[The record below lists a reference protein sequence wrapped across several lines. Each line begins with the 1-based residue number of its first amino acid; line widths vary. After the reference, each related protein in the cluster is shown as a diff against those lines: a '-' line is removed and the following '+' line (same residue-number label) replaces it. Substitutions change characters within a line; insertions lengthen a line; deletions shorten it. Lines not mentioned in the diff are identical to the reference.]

1 MTRNLMDDHAK
12 GAMHTNIGIHMRG
25 MPLASLLFGLVVGL
39 FVGLLGWSLTATASE
54 AASLNDGDLV
64 QSINTK
70 HTVVPGGIYR
80 WTPPAGATDIRF
92 NDRPVMRLQDRILVG
107 IPLNQP
113 LGSAKLT
120 YLLSGQAS
128 SHSFSVVNK
137 AYTEQHITLQNREM
151 VNPNPEQLDRIRE
164 ESRRQRALYLQHSD
178 VPPPTTGF
186 FQPLQGRISS
196 LFGHR
201 RFFNGQARNPHSGL
215 DIAAPTGSEISA
227 PAAGEVTLVDDLYYN
242 GKTIFLD
249 HGQGLITMYCHLSES
264 LVTQGER
271 VTQGEVIG
279 LVGATGRA
287 TGPHLHWSV
296 SLNGYRVDPQS
307 MMAELTP
314 D

>member
-1 MTRNLMDDHAK
+1 MYDHAVVTIHRNTGIRLQ
-12 GAMHTNIGIHMRG
+12 GAL
-25 MPLASLLFGLVVGL
+25 LACLAAWGLTV
-39 FVGLLGWSLTATASE
+39 AA
-54 AASLNDGDLV
+54 AASTTDSSLAPRIDAKN
-64 QSINTK
+64 
-70 HTVVPGGIYR
+70 TVVPGGIYR

-92 NDRPVMRLQDRILVG
+92 NNRPVMRLRDQILVG
-107 IPLNQP
+107 IPLNHP
-113 LGSAKLT
+113 LGAANLA
-120 YLLSGQAS
+120 YVLNGQDA
-128 SHSFSVVNK
+128 SHSFSVVDK

-151 VNPNPEQLDRIRE
+151 VNPNPEQLVRIRW
-164 ESRRQRALYLQHSD
+164 ESQRQRALYLQYSD
-178 VPPPTTGF
+178 APPPSAGF
-186 FQPLQGRISS
+186 IQPLQGRISS

-227 PAAGEVTLVDDLYYN
+227 PAAAEVTLVDDLYYN

-264 LVTQGER
+264 LVTEGER
-271 VTQGEVIG
+271 VEQGEVIG
-279 LVGATGRA
+279 LVGATGRV

-314 D
+314 E

>member
-1 MTRNLMDDHAK
+1 MHDHAVGTTHRK
-12 GAMHTNIGIHMRG
+12 IGIRLQG
-25 MPLASLLFGLVVGL
+25 AVLACLLAWGL
-39 FVGLLGWSLTATASE
+39 TIAAAA
-54 AASLNDGDLV
+54 AASTTDSSLA
-64 QSINTK
+64 QSVDPKN
-70 HTVVPGGIYR
+70 TVVPGGIYR

-92 NDRPVMRLQDRILVG
+92 NNRPVMRLRDQILVG
-107 IPLNQP
+107 IPLNHP
-113 LGSAKLT
+113 LGAANLA
-120 YLLSGQAS
+120 YVLSGEDA
-128 SHSFSVVNK
+128 SHSFSVVDK

-151 VNPNPEQLDRIRE
+151 VNPNPEQLARIRG

-178 VPPPTTGF
+178 APPPTAGF
-186 FQPLQGRISS
+186 IQPLQGRISS

-215 DIAAPTGSEISA
+215 DIAAPTGSEIGA
-227 PAAGEVTLVDDLYYN
+227 PAAAEVTLVDDLYYN

-264 LVTQGER
+264 LVTEGER
-271 VTQGEVIG
+271 VEQGEVIG
-279 LVGATGRA
+279 LVGATGRV

-314 D
+314 E

>member
-1 MTRNLMDDHAK
+1 MQ
-12 GAMHTNIGIHMRG
+12 GAV
-25 MPLASLLFGLVVGL
+25 LACFLAWGLTV
-39 FVGLLGWSLTATASE
+39 AA
-54 AASLNDGDLV
+54 AASTTDSSLA
-64 QSINTK
+64 QSVDPKN
-70 HTVVPGGIYR
+70 TVVPGGIYR

-92 NDRPVMRLQDRILVG
+92 NNRPVMRLRDQILVG
-107 IPLNQP
+107 IPLNHP
-113 LGSAKLT
+113 LGAANLA
-120 YLLSGQAS
+120 YVLSGQDAN
-128 SHSFSVVNK
+128 HSFSVVDK

-151 VNPNPEQLDRIRE
+151 VNPNPEQLARIRE

-178 VPPPTTGF
+178 APSPTAGF
-186 FQPLQGRISS
+186 IQPLQGRISS

-215 DIAAPTGSEISA
+215 DIAAPTGSEIRA
-227 PAAGEVTLVDDLYYN
+227 PAAAEVTLVDDLYYN

-264 LVTQGER
+264 LVTEGER
-271 VTQGEVIG
+271 VEQGEVIG
-279 LVGATGRA
+279 LVGATGRV

-314 D
+314 E

>member
-1 MTRNLMDDHAK
+1 MHDHAVVTIHRNTGIRLQ
-12 GAMHTNIGIHMRG
+12 GAL
-25 MPLASLLFGLVVGL
+25 LACLAAWGLTV
-39 FVGLLGWSLTATASE
+39 AA
-54 AASLNDGDLV
+54 AASTIDSSLAPRIDAKN
-64 QSINTK
+64 
-70 HTVVPGGIYR
+70 TVVPGGIYR

-92 NDRPVMRLQDRILVG
+92 NNRPVMRLRDQILVG
-107 IPLNQP
+107 IPLNHP
-113 LGSAKLT
+113 LGAANLA
-120 YLLSGQAS
+120 YVLNGQDA
-128 SHSFSVVNK
+128 SHSFSVVDK

-151 VNPNPEQLDRIRE
+151 VNPNPEQLVRIRW
-164 ESRRQRALYLQHSD
+164 ESQRQRALYLQYSD
-178 VPPPTTGF
+178 APPPSAGF
-186 FQPLQGRISS
+186 IQPLQGRISS

-227 PAAGEVTLVDDLYYN
+227 PAAAEVTLVDDLYYN

-264 LVTQGER
+264 LVTEGER
-271 VTQGEVIG
+271 VEQGEVIG
-279 LVGATGRA
+279 LVGATGRV

-314 D
+314 E

>member
-1 MTRNLMDDHAK
+1 MQDAV
-12 GAMHTNIGIHMRG
+12 
-25 MPLASLLFGLVVGL
+25 LACLLAWGLTV
-39 FVGLLGWSLTATASE
+39 AA
-54 AASLNDGDLV
+54 AASTTDSSLA
-64 QSINTK
+64 QSVDPKN
-70 HTVVPGGIYR
+70 TVVPGGIYR

-92 NDRPVMRLQDRILVG
+92 NNRPVMRLRDQILVG
-107 IPLNQP
+107 IPLNHP
-113 LGSAKLT
+113 LGAANLA
-120 YLLSGQAS
+120 YVLSGEDA
-128 SHSFSVVNK
+128 SHSFSVVDK

-151 VNPNPEQLDRIRE
+151 VNPNPEQLARIRG

-178 VPPPTTGF
+178 APPPTAGF
-186 FQPLQGRISS
+186 IQPLQGRISS

-215 DIAAPTGSEISA
+215 DIAAPTGSEIRA
-227 PAAGEVTLVDDLYYN
+227 PAAAEVTLVDDLYYN

-264 LVTQGER
+264 LVTEGER
-271 VTQGEVIG
+271 VEQGEVIG
-279 LVGATGRA
+279 LVGATGRV

-314 D
+314 E

>member
-1 MTRNLMDDHAK
+1 MLDHAL
-12 GAMHTNIGIHMRG
+12 GTMHRNIGIRLQG
-25 MPLASLLFGLVVGL
+25 AVLACLLAWGL
-39 FVGLLGWSLTATASE
+39 TIAA
-54 AASLNDGDLV
+54 AASTTDSSLA
-64 QSINTK
+64 QSVDPKN
-70 HTVVPGGIYR
+70 TVVPGGIYR

-92 NDRPVMRLQDRILVG
+92 NNRPVMRLRDQILVG
-107 IPLNQP
+107 IPLNHP
-113 LGSAKLT
+113 LGAANLA
-120 YLLSGQAS
+120 YVLSGEDA
-128 SHSFSVVNK
+128 SHSFSVVDK

-151 VNPNPEQLDRIRE
+151 VNPNPEQLARIRG

-178 VPPPTTGF
+178 APPPTAGF
-186 FQPLQGRISS
+186 IQPLQGRISS

-215 DIAAPTGSEISA
+215 DIAAPTGSEIRA
-227 PAAGEVTLVDDLYYN
+227 PAAAEVTLVDDLYYN

-264 LVTQGER
+264 LVTEGER
-271 VTQGEVIG
+271 VEQGEVIG
-279 LVGATGRA
+279 LVGATGRV

-314 D
+314 E

>member
-1 MTRNLMDDHAK
+1 MHDHAV
-12 GAMHTNIGIHMRG
+12 GTTHRNIGIRLQDAV
-25 MPLASLLFGLVVGL
+25 LACLLAWGLTV
-39 FVGLLGWSLTATASE
+39 AA
-54 AASLNDGDLV
+54 AASTTDSSLA
-64 QSINTK
+64 QSVDPKN
-70 HTVVPGGIYR
+70 TVVPGGIYR

-92 NDRPVMRLQDRILVG
+92 NNRPVMRLRDQILVG
-107 IPLNQP
+107 IPLNHP
-113 LGSAKLT
+113 LGAANLA
-120 YLLSGQAS
+120 YVLSGEDA
-128 SHSFSVVNK
+128 SHSFSVVDK

-151 VNPNPEQLDRIRE
+151 VNPNPEQLSRIRG

-178 VPPPTTGF
+178 APPPTAGF
-186 FQPLQGRISS
+186 IQPLQGRISS

-215 DIAAPTGSEISA
+215 DIAAPTGSEIRA
-227 PAAGEVTLVDDLYYN
+227 PAAAEVTLVDDLYYN

-264 LVTQGER
+264 LVTEGER
-271 VTQGEVIG
+271 VEQGEVIG
-279 LVGATGRA
+279 LVGATGRV

-314 D
+314 E

>member
-1 MTRNLMDDHAK
+1 MQ
-12 GAMHTNIGIHMRG
+12 GAV
-25 MPLASLLFGLVVGL
+25 LACLLAWGL
-39 FVGLLGWSLTATASE
+39 TIAAAA
-54 AASLNDGDLV
+54 AASTTDSSLA
-64 QSINTK
+64 QSVDPKN
-70 HTVVPGGIYR
+70 TVVPGGIYR

-92 NDRPVMRLQDRILVG
+92 NNRPVMRLRDQILVG
-107 IPLNQP
+107 IPLNHP
-113 LGSAKLT
+113 LGAANLA
-120 YLLSGQAS
+120 YVLSGEDA
-128 SHSFSVVNK
+128 SHSFSVVDK

-151 VNPNPEQLDRIRE
+151 VNPNPEQLARIRG

-178 VPPPTTGF
+178 APPPAAGF
-186 FQPLQGRISS
+186 IQPLQGRISS

-215 DIAAPTGSEISA
+215 DIAAPTGSEIRA
-227 PAAGEVTLVDDLYYN
+227 PAAAEVTLVDDLYYN

-264 LVTQGER
+264 LVTEGER
-271 VTQGEVIG
+271 VEQGEVIG
-279 LVGATGRA
+279 LVGATGRV

-314 D
+314 E

>member
-1 MTRNLMDDHAK
+1 MDDHGQ
-12 GAMHTNIGIHMRG
+12 GAMRTNTGVHMLG
-25 MPLASLLFGLVVGL
+25 MLLVGLLF
-39 FVGLLGWSLTATASE
+39 GLLGWSLTATASASE
-54 AASLNDGDLV
+54 AASINDGDLEQIV
-64 QSINTK
+64 NAK
-70 HTVVPGGIYR
+70 NTVVPGGIYR

-92 NDRPVMRLQDRILVG
+92 NDRPVMRLQDQVLVG

-113 LGSAKLT
+113 LGLAKLA
-120 YLLSGQAS
+120 YVRSGQAT
-128 SHSFSVVNK
+128 SHSFRVVDK

-151 VNPNPEQLDRIRE
+151 VNPNPEQLARIRE
-164 ESRRQRALYLQHSD
+164 ESRRQRALYLLHSD
-178 VPPPTTGF
+178 APSPAAGF
-186 FQPLQGRISS
+186 IQPLQGRISS

-249 HGQGLITMYCHLSES
+249 HGQGLITMYCHLSET
-264 LVTQGER
+264 LVAVGER
-271 VTQGEVIG
+271 VAQGEVIG
-279 LVGATGRA
+279 LVGATGRV

-307 MMAELTP
+307 VMAELTP
-314 D
+314 E

>member
-1 MTRNLMDDHAK
+1 MHDHAVVTIHRNTGMRLQ
-12 GAMHTNIGIHMRG
+12 GAL
-25 MPLASLLFGLVVGL
+25 LACLAAWGLTV
-39 FVGLLGWSLTATASE
+39 AA
-54 AASLNDGDLV
+54 AASTIDSSLAPRIDAKN
-64 QSINTK
+64 
-70 HTVVPGGIYR
+70 TVVPGGIYR

-92 NDRPVMRLQDRILVG
+92 NNRPVMRLRDQILVG
-107 IPLNQP
+107 IPLNHP
-113 LGSAKLT
+113 LGAANLA
-120 YLLSGQAS
+120 YVLNGQDA
-128 SHSFSVVNK
+128 SHSFSVVDK

-151 VNPNPEQLDRIRE
+151 VNPNPEQLVRIRG
-164 ESRRQRALYLQHSD
+164 ESQRQRALYLQYSD
-178 VPPPTTGF
+178 APPPSAGF
-186 FQPLQGRISS
+186 IQPLQGRISS

-227 PAAGEVTLVDDLYYN
+227 PAAAEVTLVDDLYYN

-264 LVTQGER
+264 LVTEGER
-271 VTQGEVIG
+271 VEQGEVIG
-279 LVGATGRA
+279 LVGATGRV

-314 D
+314 E

>member
-1 MTRNLMDDHAK
+1 MQ
-12 GAMHTNIGIHMRG
+12 GAV
-25 MPLASLLFGLVVGL
+25 LACLLAWGL
-39 FVGLLGWSLTATASE
+39 TIAA
-54 AASLNDGDLV
+54 AASTTDSSLA
-64 QSINTK
+64 QSVDPKN
-70 HTVVPGGIYR
+70 TVVPGGIYR

-92 NDRPVMRLQDRILVG
+92 NNRPVMRLRDQILVG
-107 IPLNQP
+107 IPLNHP
-113 LGSAKLT
+113 LGAANLA
-120 YLLSGQAS
+120 YVLSGENA
-128 SHSFSVVNK
+128 SHSFSVVDK

-151 VNPNPEQLDRIRE
+151 VNPNPEQLARIRG

-178 VPPPTTGF
+178 APPPTAGF
-186 FQPLQGRISS
+186 IQPLQGRISS

-215 DIAAPTGSEISA
+215 DIAAPTGSEIRA
-227 PAAGEVTLVDDLYYN
+227 PAAAEVTLVDDLYYN

-264 LVTQGER
+264 LVTEGER
-271 VTQGEVIG
+271 VEQGEVIG
-279 LVGATGRA
+279 LVGATGRV

-314 D
+314 E